1 MKDASSSSPVF
12 LYGPPIPTPTSVY
25 AHPVGDGFDVS
36 WAPVSSAQSYEIV
49 LSPDPSFSNLTCSIT
64 LPVITSPFT
73 IQPSVLTNQSYA
85 SSCSSSHQFS
95 LGVRAVTKERYRSGL
110 NKAGQSIMTMSL
122 SSYPGSITIPEKS
135 AVGTVIGVLLVMLVL
150 ASGLG
155 YYAFSNRRMRSRF
168 REFAAGHYSSATGA
182 ATINHSALIDDDDDS
197 PIIRGFSDDEP
208 LVM

>member
-1 MKDASSSSPVF
+1 M
-12 LYGPPIPTPTSVY
+12 
-25 AHPVGDGFDVS
+25 
-36 WAPVSSAQSYEIV
+36 
-49 LSPDPSFSNLTCSIT
+49 
-64 LPVITSPFT
+64 
-73 IQPSVLTNQSYA
+73 
-85 SSCSSSHQFS
+85 
-95 LGVRAVTKERYRSGL
+95 ERYKSAF

-122 SSYPGSITIPEKS
+122 SEEGSITIPEKS

-150 ASGLG
+150 GSGLG
-155 YYAFSNRRMRSRF
+155 YYAFTNRRMRSRF